1 MFSCEV
7 GNGLLAVV
15 KQILKGRDNAPAMPG
30 LGVSTAVFSLCG
42 INGKMV
48 CHTASPGKVMQVA
61 FITLFTERKG
71 QAGLKHR
78 AEG

>member
-48 CHTASPGKVMQVA
+48 CHAASPGKVMQVA